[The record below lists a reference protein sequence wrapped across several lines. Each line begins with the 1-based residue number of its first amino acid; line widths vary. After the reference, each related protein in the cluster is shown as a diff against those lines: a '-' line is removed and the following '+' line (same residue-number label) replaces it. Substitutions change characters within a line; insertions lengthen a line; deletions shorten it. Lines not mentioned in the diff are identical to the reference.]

1 MSIWKELTN
10 PTSFAGQYDTE
21 VESLT
26 PAELP
31 PRPNGSMVASITTI
45 KKESVIGPGLVIDGK
60 IDGDGDLRIG
70 GCVNG
75 DVRVKGSLILDSGAR
90 IVGAVNADE
99 VILGGQVEGNISA
112 SGHVRLLET
121 GQLLG
126 DVKAKFLTAALGSRL
141 RGKVEFGWN
150 EPEAKERHKSAD
162 TTGTQSAENTNP
174 Q

>member
-21 VESLT
+21 VEF
-26 PAELP
+26 PAP
-31 PRPNGSMVASITTI
+31 ADNPSRSNGPVVARIDN
-45 KKESVIGPGLVIDGK
+45 KASVIGPGLVIEGK
-60 IDGDGDLRIG
+60 IEGDGDIRIG
-70 GCVNG
+70 GCVKG
-75 DVRVKGSLILDSGAR
+75 DVRVQGKLMVEPGAR
-90 IVGAVNADE
+90 ILGAIEADE
-99 VILGGQVEGNISA
+99 ITLGGQVEGNISA

-150 EPEAKERHKSAD
+150 EPEASERHKSAD
-162 TTGTQSAENTNP
+162 PDGTAPAENANP